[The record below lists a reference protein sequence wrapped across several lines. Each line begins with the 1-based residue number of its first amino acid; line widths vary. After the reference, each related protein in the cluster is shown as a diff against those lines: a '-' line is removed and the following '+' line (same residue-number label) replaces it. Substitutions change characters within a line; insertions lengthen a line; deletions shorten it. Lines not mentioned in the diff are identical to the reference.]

1 MKPCLLQPKYFL
13 KVLGILYWNSN
24 TSLPITSVQMAAVLS
39 TSPFFEDVTLTFL
52 LHIMKASSS
61 FDISVIQINIWN
73 FQRGSKSKT
82 FINCL
87 TLGNVISQSERLL
100 YILELLSAIITGA
113 KNTLYIFVVLKALNV
128 KNTVIHTKQ
137 KTIDSWLGIA
147 ILIQKGSYCQ

>member
-24 TSLPITSVQMAAVLS
+24 TFLPITSVQMAAVLS

>member
-1 MKPCLLQPKYFL
+1 MKPCLLESKYFL
-13 KVLGILYWNSN
+13 KVLGVLYWNSD
-24 TSLPITSVQMAAVLS
+24 TSLLITPVQVVAALS
-39 TSPFFEDVTLTFL
+39 SSPFFEDVTLTFL

-87 TLGNVISQSERLL
+87 TLGNIISQSERLL
-100 YILELLSAIITGA
+100 CILELLSAIITGA

-128 KNTVIHTKQ
+128 KNAVIYTKQ
-137 KTIDSWLGIA
+137 KIIDSQLGIA
-147 ILIQKGSYCQ
+147 IPIQKEPCCQ